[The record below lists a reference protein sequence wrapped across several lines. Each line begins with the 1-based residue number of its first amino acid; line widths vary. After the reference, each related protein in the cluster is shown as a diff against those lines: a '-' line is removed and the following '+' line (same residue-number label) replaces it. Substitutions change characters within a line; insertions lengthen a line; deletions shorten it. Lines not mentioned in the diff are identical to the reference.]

1 MLLLASYPRSGNTFF
16 RNVLREVYGIE
27 SSTFHLENE
36 YPLDPNYDKFSV
48 VKTHLL
54 PSQLPLNLKN
64 APAIYL
70 VRDGRD
76 CAVSVA
82 WYRKQL
88 IEPSSEYER
97 NLIETIE
104 AAEESHF
111 GGWSEHVRQWQ
122 DQAVLTIRFEELI
135 QSPIECVERLR
146 PWLDLPAPRIENLPT
161 FSDMQTQDF
170 KYGSG
175 IDHGFSEEERKRCR
189 AGKFRRGKAGGWRDE
204 MPENFQLAFYARHGV
219 QLKELGYWQP
229 DSQTTDNNSP
239 RQLPIDSST
248 HAEQQITSSLQPPR
262 KKRVLIDASKLMGN
276 HEDGIGRYVKELL
289 AALLETTSNDNSWH
303 FDISLGPIGVLSLEK
318 CREEI
323 LNKVPPIS
331 ANKNFLHWDR
341 MQARIRHASQR
352 LKEGKENLRAR
363 TSRSIRLFFLKLAFS
378 AFKRTLKIR
387 KLISGQS
394 EIYDI
399 IHLTLPNN
407 YELSKRYSG
416 HLVTTVHDLSHK
428 VCPELQALS
437 NVHTLQMGLDHVE
450 RRQSHYL
457 AVSEATR
464 QAMID
469 ELDIEGSRISTIPN
483 SVSHDWCKPVIE
495 PVTLKNVRE
504 SHSLPPGPYFL
515 SVGTIE
521 PRKNINMLIDAFNQL
536 VTKYPELDVNLALAG
551 AAGWEKMP
559 AIERKVMN
567 SERIHYIGFVD
578 DNDLPTLYSSA
589 IATCYISKYEG
600 FGLPILESMTC
611 GTPAI
616 YGNNSSMPEVAGNS
630 GIAVD
635 VDDVNDVTRGLYQL
649 ASDPDLRHQ
658 LAQRAIDQ
666 TLQAT
671 WAKVAELTLQC
682 YENVIDQKSP
692 IVSEPANIIAFT
704 PPSNQEGE
712 KRVA

>member
-1 MLLLASYPRSGNTFF
+1 M
-16 RNVLREVYGIE
+16 
-27 SSTFHLENE
+27 
-36 YPLDPNYDKFSV
+36 
-48 VKTHLL
+48 
-54 PSQLPLNLKN
+54 
-64 APAIYL
+64 
-70 VRDGRD
+70 
-76 CAVSVA
+76 
-82 WYRKQL
+82 
-88 IEPSSEYER
+88 
-97 NLIETIE
+97 
-104 AAEESHF
+104 
-111 GGWSEHVRQWQ
+111 
-122 DQAVLTIRFEELI
+122 
-135 QSPIECVERLR
+135 
-146 PWLDLPAPRIENLPT
+146 
-161 FSDMQTQDF
+161 
-170 KYGSG
+170 
-175 IDHGFSEEERKRCR
+175 
-189 AGKFRRGKAGGWRDE
+189 
-204 MPENFQLAFYARHGV
+204 
-219 QLKELGYWQP
+219 
-229 DSQTTDNNSP
+229 
-239 RQLPIDSST
+239 
-248 HAEQQITSSLQPPR
+248 
-262 KKRVLIDASKLMGN
+262 
-276 HEDGIGRYVKELL
+276 
-289 AALLETTSNDNSWH
+289 
-303 FDISLGPIGVLSLEK
+303 
-318 CREEI
+318 
-323 LNKVPPIS
+323 
-331 ANKNFLHWDR
+331 
-341 MQARIRHASQR
+341 
-352 LKEGKENLRAR
+352 
-363 TSRSIRLFFLKLAFS
+363 KLAFS

-416 HLVTTVHDLSHK
+416 RLVTTVHDLSHK

-521 PRKNINMLIDAFNQL
+521 PRKNINMLIDAFDRL
-536 VTKYPELDVNLALAG
+536 VTKYPELDVNLVLAG

-666 TLQAT
+666 TLEAT

-692 IVSEPANIIAFT
+692 ILSEPANIIAFT
-704 PPSNQEGE
+704 PPSYQERE